1 MTVRREEGIQEV
13 GRGRGRRRGRG
24 ARGRTIKPDFICL
37 NETWANADITGA
49 YLKVPGF
56 SIICRKDSVDT
67 NRGVCGGLFV
77 CLFERRHVPL
87 TRGRYMLRRVF
98 VQLS

>member
-87 TRGRYMLRRVF
+87 TRGREH
-98 VQLS
+98 QG